1 MKKRMAM
8 IVFSL
13 FFLCSCAPNT
23 GQSGSGSQTE
33 PPIASIPE
41 TSTGTIEVLAP
52 YSDVRGFD
60 EVNTL
65 RSGEYVPA
73 DMITYWF
80 NQNTLFEGTKR
91 LRPRL
96 WKLEKIPD
104 CMCRNFMT
112 GELQVKT

>member
-23 GQSGSGSQTE
+23 GQRGSGSQTE

-65 RSGEYVPA
+65 RSGLIKIRFLRE
-73 DMITYWF
+73 
-80 NQNTLFEGTKR
+80 TKR

>member
-80 NQNTLFEGTKR
+80 KIRFLRETKR